1 MNYLRLM
8 HQFNVLIAT
17 LSLLSALQMNVEGQE
32 IGNEREPVQLRN
44 QRSYNL
50 LFLQFA
56 PETSDVLPK
65 GKSRLSIQF
74 DIANNLLI
82 PNSGSGAT
90 VIEDFETQRLQFAW
104 RKGLSNSNEIEIFLP
119 VVWRNGG
126 VLDGILNAYHKF
138 INFKAN
144 QEDDPAGRKAGGEYH
159 SSWKL
164 IDSDGKVLVDQRAA
178 VGFGDLE
185 LSLKHS
191 FNSRRQRGA
200 TAIRFGVK
208 LPTGN
213 LRLLLGSGG
222 ADIGFSFD
230 SRYRVG
236 RDFTFYFNLG
246 GVLTGRANA
255 VPNRE
260 SALWQGFF
268 GAEYHPSRRDSYF
281 AQVDWNSPAVR
292 TGNLFADRL
301 SVTALFGYKRE
312 VTKNTILS
320 VAFAENG
327 DIHNYKIPA
336 LSSIGPDL
344 TLSFGIAWKR

>member
-1 MNYLRLM
+1 MNNLPLLSDKA
-8 HQFNVLIAT
+8 VLFFAS
-17 LSLLSALQMNVEGQE
+17 SLLLFLQMNVEGQG

-44 QRSYNL
+44 QRSYDL

-65 GKSRLSIQF
+65 GQSRLSIQL
-74 DIANNLLI
+74 DIANTLLI
-82 PNSGSGAT
+82 PNPRLGAT
-90 VIEDFETQRLQFAW
+90 VIEDFETQRLQFGW
-104 RKGLSNSNEIEIFLP
+104 RRGISNSAEIEVFLP
-119 VVWRNGG
+119 VVWRNSG
-126 VLDGILNAYHKF
+126 VLDGILNAYHRF

-144 QEDDPAGRKAGGEYH
+144 QEDDPAGRKAAGEYH
-159 SSWKL
+159 SVWKL
-164 IDSDGKVLVDQRAA
+164 KDSDGKILVDQKAA
-178 VGFGDLE
+178 IGFGDLE
-185 LSLKHS
+185 LSLKHG

-200 TAIRFGVK
+200 TAIRFGIK

-213 LRLLLGSGG
+213 SKLLLGSGG
-222 ADIGFSFD
+222 ADIGLSFD

-236 RDFTFYFNLG
+236 RDFTFFLNLG
-246 GVLTGRANA
+246 GVRTGRTNV

-260 SALWQGFF
+260 SALWQSFF
-268 GAEYHPSRRDSYF
+268 GAEYHPNRRDSYF
-281 AQVDWNSPAVR
+281 AQVDWNSPVVR
-292 TGNLFADRL
+292 TGNRFADRL

-312 VTKNTILS
+312 VSKNTILS

>member
-1 MNYLRLM
+1 MNYLPQVRP
-8 HQFNVLIAT
+8 IAIVFFVS
-17 LSLLSALQMNVEGQE
+17 SLLLSMLLNVEGQE
-32 IGNEREPVQLRN
+32 IGNEKEPVQLRN

-65 GKSRLSIQF
+65 GRSRLSIQL

-82 PNSGSGAT
+82 PSPVLGAK
-90 VIEDFETQRLQFAW
+90 VIEDFETQRLQFGW
-104 RKGLSNSNEIEIFLP
+104 RKGISNGNEIEVFLP
-119 VVWRNGG
+119 VIWRNGG
-126 VLDGILNAYHKF
+126 VLDGILNAYHRF

-144 QEDDPAGRKAGGEYH
+144 QEDDPAGRNSVGEYH
-159 SSWKL
+159 SAWKL
-164 IDSDGKVLVDQRAA
+164 IDADGKILVDQRGAI
-178 VGFGDLE
+178 GFGDLE
-185 LSLKHS
+185 LSLKHA

-200 TAIRFGVK
+200 TAIRFGIK

-213 LRLLLGSGG
+213 SKSLLGSGG
-222 ADIGFSFD
+222 ADTGFSFD

-246 GVLTGRANA
+246 GVLTGRTNA
-255 VPNRE
+255 LPNRE
-260 SALWQGFF
+260 SALWQSFF
-268 GAEYHPSRRDSYF
+268 GAEYHPNHRDSYF
-281 AQVDWNSPAVR
+281 AQVDWSSPAVR
-292 TGNLFADRL
+292 TGNHFADGL

-312 VTKNTILS
+312 VSKNTILS

-344 TLSFGIAWKR
+344 TLSFAIAWKR